1 MSTNKLGGTPT
12 KLWWIPMI
20 TGLLAVAIG
29 IWCLCSPLS
38 SLTVLAW
45 FFAAAITAAGVM
57 NLGYGIANTAPH
69 SSWGWSLALGLI
81 EIICGIWL
89 FMMPEAQL
97 ITVFIYTIGLYLI
110 FVTINAIC
118 EAFVLAGYARDWLA
132 WMLIFLFAALVF
144 AIIFLAGPIAGGIA
158 VWLYIGISFIAF
170 GCYRIILAFKLRK
183 LSKSIHF

>member
-1 MSTNKLGGTPT
+1 MGNNSLNRGAT
-12 KLWWIPMI
+12 KLWWIPLV
-20 TGLLAVAIG
+20 TGILALAIG
-29 IWCLCSPLS
+29 VWCLFSPLDT
-38 SLTVLAW
+38 LTVLAW

-57 NLGYGIANTAPH
+57 NLAFGIANTQPH
-69 SSWGWSLALGLI
+69 SNWGWSLALGLI

-97 ITVFIYTIGLYLI
+97 ITVFIYTIALYLI

-132 WMLIFLFAALVF
+132 WMLLFLFAALVF

-170 GCYRIILAFKLRK
+170 GLYRIILAFKLRK
-183 LSKSIHF
+183 MSKLIRF

>member
-1 MSTNKLGGTPT
+1 MGTQNISGKPA

-20 TGLLAVAIG
+20 TGILAIVIG
-29 IWCLCSPLS
+29 VWCLLSPVN

-57 NLGYGIANTAPH
+57 NLSYGIANTAPH

-81 EIICGIWL
+81 EIICGIWM

-97 ITVFIYTIGLYLI
+97 ITVFIYTVGLYLI

-118 EAFVLAGYARDWLA
+118 EAFMLAGFSRDWLA
-132 WMLIFLFAALVF
+132 WMLIFLFASLVF

-158 VWLYIGISFIAF
+158 VWLYIGISFMAF
-170 GCYRIILAFKLRK
+170 GIYRIILAFKLRK
-183 LSKSIHF
+183 LGKMIGF